1 MFLYYLSLSPPLPH
15 SLSLSLS
22 LSLSPSLPPSLPP
35 SLFQTELNQSVNM
48 LQSKNAEL
56 ESVLDYLRAQPEEI
70 DVDEAVQATNPL
82 YNQLVKLSIEMSV
95 FFLSKIL

>member
-1 MFLYYLSLSPPLPH
+1 MWITVFN
-15 SLSLSLS
+15 SLSLPPSI
-22 LSLSPSLPPSLPP
+22 SLSPSLPPSPLPLQ
-35 SLFQTELNQSVNM
+35 SELNQSVEM

-82 YNQLVKLSIEMSV
+82 YNQLVKLYIVEK
-95 FFLSKIL
+95 LW

>member
-1 MFLYYLSLSPPLPH
+1 MCVFHYYLSLSPPLPH
-15 SLSLSLS
+15 SLSFSLS
-22 LSLSPSLPPSLPP
+22 LSLPP
-35 SLFQTELNQSVNM
+35 SLFQTELNQSVDM